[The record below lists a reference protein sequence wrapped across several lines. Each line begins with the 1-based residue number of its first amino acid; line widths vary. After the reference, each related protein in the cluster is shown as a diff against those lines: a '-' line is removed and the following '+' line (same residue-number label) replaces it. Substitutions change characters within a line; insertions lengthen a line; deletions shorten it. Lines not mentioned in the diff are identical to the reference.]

1 MTDWESL
8 SDQLKALGVDLGK
21 KKKLKSSRKARYPID
36 SVVDGTFKE
45 VIYGE
50 VFCHEEH
57 YQRDFRHGNKPLWP
71 TEPISMLCQWANAES
86 YAIDDLQDF
95 IFLDTETSGL
105 AGGTGTYAF
114 EVGLGRFTDE
124 GFKLGQ
130 FFMRHP
136 GEEPALLA
144 GLSEFMDG
152 MKAVVTYNGK
162 SFDIPLL
169 NTRYTLMG
177 MTSPFDGVDHFDLLP
192 LARRLWRIR
201 LESRTLGNVEH
212 QILGVTRGEEEVPG
226 YLIPEMYFD
235 YLKTQDAR
243 PMAGIFYHN
252 AIDILSLA
260 GLFSHMAFLLHEPHS
275 EKIQHGEDIVALA
288 RFFESMDDIEQSQ
301 TLYQK
306 ALSLELSE
314 DLYWDT
320 LERFSFLLKRK
331 EDWPSAIALWEMA
344 AENHALY
351 AYEELAKYYE
361 HRIKDLNAAHQW
373 ALSAKDDLES
383 RHLPAYETLKWQ
395 EVLDHRLARLE
406 RRMAKDQGSKA
417 SDTGEN
423 QA

>member
-1 MTDWESL
+1 MTDWQSL
-8 SDQLKALGVDLGK
+8 SDQLKSLGVELGK
-21 KKKLKSSRKARYPID
+21 KKTLKSSPKMKYPID
-36 SVVDGTFKE
+36 SVVEGTFRE

-57 YQRDFRHGNKPLWP
+57 YPLEFLHGSKPLWP
-71 TEPISMLCQWANAES
+71 SQPITTLCQWAQTTP
-86 YAIDDLQDF
+86 YDIDDLQNF

-114 EVGLGRFTDE
+114 EVGLGRFTAD
-124 GFKLGQ
+124 GFTLAQ

-177 MTSPFDGVDHFDLLP
+177 MTSPFDDVDHFDLLP

-201 LESRTLGNVEH
+201 LESRTLGNVEY
-212 QILGVTRGEEEVPG
+212 QILGVSRGEEEVPG

-260 GLFSHMAFLLHEPHS
+260 GLLSHMAFLLHEPFS
-275 EKIQHGEDIVALA
+275 DKIQHGEDVVALA
-288 RFFESMDDIEQSQ
+288 RFFESMDDIKKAQ

-306 ALSLELSE
+306 ALEFDLSE

-331 EDWPSAIALWEMA
+331 EDWTSAIALWELA
-344 AENHALY
+344 AEHHALY

-361 HRIKDLNAAHQW
+361 HRLKDLSLAYQWTSAAKHV
-373 ALSAKDDLES
+373 LEKQ
-383 RHLPAYETLKWQ
+383 HLPAYEYRQWQ
-395 EVLDHRLARLE
+395 EALNHRLARLS
-406 RRMAKDQGSKA
+406 RRLGD
-417 SDTGEN
+417 EN
-423 QA
+423 K

>member
-8 SDQLKALGVDLGK
+8 SKQLKALGVDLGK
-21 KKKLKSSRKARYPID
+21 NKNLTSLRVNKHPIET
-36 SVVDGTFKE
+36 VVSGKFLE

-50 VFCHEEH
+50 IFCHEEI
-57 YQRDFRHGNKPLWP
+57 YDRDFLHGKKHLYPS
-71 TEPISMLCQWANAES
+71 EPITTLCKWANAGPH
-86 YAIDDLQDF
+86 AIEDLDDF

-114 EVGLGRFTDE
+114 EVGLGRFTGQ
-124 GFKLGQ
+124 GFRLAQ

-144 GLSEFMDG
+144 GISEFVNG

-177 MTSPFDGVDHFDLLP
+177 MTSPFTGIDHFDLLP

-201 LESRTLGNVEH
+201 LESRTLSNVENK
-212 QILGVTRGEEEVPG
+212 ILGVERGDEEVPG

-235 YLKTQDAR
+235 YLKDQDAR
-243 PMAGIFYHN
+243 PIAGIFYHN

-260 GLFSHMAFLLHEPHS
+260 GLFSHMTFLLHNPHS
-275 EKIQHGEDIVALA
+275 GKIQHGEDVVALA
-288 RFFESMDDIEQSQ
+288 RFFEAMGDLDQAES
-301 TLYQK
+301 LYRK
-306 ALSLELSE
+306 ALQSDLIE

-331 EDWPSAIALWEMA
+331 EDWDASLALWKIA
-344 AENHALY
+344 AENGALY

-361 HRIKDLNAAHQW
+361 HRRRDLQLAHQW
-373 ALSAKDDLES
+373 TSRGIETLE
-383 RHLPAYETLKWQ
+383 RDHLPAYEYHRWHESLVYRLDRLDRKISRESQ
-395 EVLDHRLARLE
+395 E
-406 RRMAKDQGSKA
+406 
-417 SDTGEN
+417 
-423 QA
+423 